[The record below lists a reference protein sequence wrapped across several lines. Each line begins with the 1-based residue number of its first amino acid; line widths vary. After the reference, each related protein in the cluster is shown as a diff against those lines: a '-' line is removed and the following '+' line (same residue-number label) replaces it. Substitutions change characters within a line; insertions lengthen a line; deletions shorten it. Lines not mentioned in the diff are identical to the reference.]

1 MNKYYYK
8 AILKIIN
15 KGHQLTD
22 IVAIELK
29 QYEISEP
36 QFNVLRILRG
46 ANGNPLCVQE
56 IAKRMV
62 HRSSNVTRIIDKLLK
77 RDLVIRQ
84 ECSGNR
90 RKMDILI
97 TNNGLALLKKLDIK
111 LENFHN
117 QYKNN
122 LTNEEFN
129 HEHGISTA
137 MAIYI
142 PSGRHNG
149 QLTHCGIL
157 RQRQW
162 DSHCCNAGNRGT
174 HTSAPILIN
183 EELLPWQTQRPWQS
197 GQSG

>member
-97 TNNGLALLKKLDIK
+97 TNNGLALLKKLDVK

-122 LTNEEFN
+122 LTNEE
-129 HEHGISTA
+129 S
-137 MAIYI
+137 
-142 PSGRHNG
+142 
-149 QLTHCGIL
+149 LT
-157 RQRQW
+157 
-162 DSHCCNAGNRGT
+162 
-174 HTSAPILIN
+174 LITLIDKLT
-183 EELLPWQTQRPWQS
+183 ERR
-197 GQSG
+197 